1 MGVAGTA
8 VLPPPTSVPK
18 NQMSSAVATNAQT
31 RAWVFTL
38 NNPERTSPIPP
49 TEDPL
54 TWGAT
59 YVVFQLER
67 GESGTPHLQG
77 YCLFPSNR
85 RLAALRR
92 LAPKAHW
99 EPRRGSHEQARD
111 YCRKEEGRVDG
122 PWEQGEQPAPG
133 KRNDLTLAMADVKA
147 GMSEKDIAEKYGGT
161 WARNY
166 NALQRYRN
174 LVTDH
179 RNWKTEV
186 TVLYGAAGTGKSR
199 YACENHPRAYPFRA
213 GDYWCGYD
221 GHADVVIDD
230 FTAGCMRYGHA
241 LHVFDRYPLIVDVKH
256 GSGPFLA
263 RRIIITS
270 NTPPHLW
277 YPNCSPDAL
286 LRRLDNIIYVSLAG
300 TPHVVKGRL
309 EYPFVGTPSV
319 SSSYLHAPAGAPAS
333 SSSSSSSET
342 SSSSSDGSHGSA
354 PLSLDREIG
363 SRSSLLVGPTHFET
377 PRGFAP
383 HSSASGLSRLSSPRG
398 SPFPPLHGGVATTSE
413 ASAPRRDDR
422 ERPPVI
428 IIELDD

>member
-1 MGVAGTA
+1 
-8 VLPPPTSVPK
+8 
-18 NQMSSAVATNAQT
+18 MSSAVATNAQT

-38 NNPERTSPIPP
+38 NNPERTAPIPP

-85 RLAALRR
+85 RLAALHR

-147 GMSEKDIAEKYGGT
+147 GMSERDIAEKYGGT

-241 LHVFDRYPLIVDVKH
+241 LHVLDRYPLIVDVKH

-270 NTPPHLW
+270 NTPPDLW
-277 YPNCSPDAL
+277 YPNCPPDAL
-286 LRRLDNIIYVSLAG
+286 MRRIDNLVYITLAG
-300 TPHVVKGRL
+300 TPFVIKGRL
-309 EYPFVGTPSV
+309 EYPFVGSPSV
-319 SSSYLHAPAGAPAS
+319 SRSYLYAPSGAPSSSSTSSGSESSSTSSCGPLGS
-333 SSSSSSSET
+333 SSSSP
-342 SSSSSDGSHGSA
+342 SD
-354 PLSLDREIG
+354 DIG
-363 SRSSLLVGPTHFET
+363 ARSSLVVGPTHFST

-383 HSSASGLSRLSSPRG
+383 HSSSSGLPRLSSSSG
-398 SPFPPLHGGVATTSE
+398 SPLASSSRGTAPQPPSSE
-413 ASAPRRDDR
+413 DAAPQRDAR
-422 ERPPVI
+422 ARPPPIV
-428 IIELDD
+428 IELDD

>member
-1 MGVAGTA
+1 
-8 VLPPPTSVPK
+8 
-18 NQMSSAVATNAQT
+18 MSSAVATNAQT

-38 NNPERTSPIPP
+38 NNPDRGTSIPP
-49 TEDPL
+49 SEDPL
-54 TWGAT
+54 TWGT
-59 YVVFQLER
+59 QYVIFQLER

-77 YCLFPSNR
+77 YCLFPTNR

-147 GMSEKDIAEKYGGT
+147 GMSERDIAEKYGGT

-174 LVTDH
+174 LVTNH
-179 RNWKTEV
+179 RTWKTEV

-199 YACENHPRAYPFRA
+199 YAYQNHPEAYPFRA

-263 RRIIITS
+263 KRIVITS

-277 YPNCSPDAL
+277 YPNCPPDAL
-286 LRRLDNIIYVSLAG
+286 LRRLDNIIYVALDG
-300 TPHVVKGRL
+300 CPHVVKGQL
-309 EYPFVGTPSV
+309 QYPFVGTPSV
-319 SSSYLHAPAGAPAS
+319 SRTYLHAPGDLAPSRSSSSSES
-333 SSSSSSSET
+333 SSSSSSD
-342 SSSSSDGSHGSA
+342 SSGS
-354 PLSLDREIG
+354 REASGPREDIG
-363 SRSSLLVGPTHFET
+363 SRSSLIIGPTHFAT

-383 HSSASGLSRLSSPRG
+383 HPSSPPRG
-398 SPFPPLHGGVATTSE
+398 DGSAGSSSVSPQE
-413 ASAPRRDDR
+413 DASLERDDR
-422 ERPPVI
+422 GSSSPIVI
-428 IIELDD
+428 NLVD

>member
-1 MGVAGTA
+1 
-8 VLPPPTSVPK
+8 
-18 NQMSSAVATNAQT
+18 MSSAVATNAQT

-38 NNPERTSPIPP
+38 NNPERTSPIPES
-49 TEDPL
+49 EDPL
-54 TWGAT
+54 TWGAS

-174 LVTDH
+174 LVTNH
-179 RNWKTEV
+179 RDWKTEV

-199 YACENHPRAYPFRA
+199 YACQHHPQAYPFRA

-277 YPNCSPDAL
+277 YPNCPPDAL
-286 LRRLDNIIYVSLAG
+286 LRRLDNIIYVTLEGSPVAL
-300 TPHVVKGRL
+300 KGRL
-309 EYPFVGTPSV
+309 EYPFTGTPSV
-319 SSSYLHAPAGAPAS
+319 SRSYLHAPSLDSSSGSAS
-333 SSSSSSSET
+333 SDST
-342 SSSSSDGSHGSA
+342 SSSSSGH
-354 PLSLDREIG
+354 PLRPAGPSRPEDDIG
-363 SRSSLLVGPTHFET
+363 ARSSLVIGPTHFVT

-383 HSSASGLSRLSSPRG
+383 HPSPSGLSRLSPPRPAPLSSSSEDASRPRDVQRAPSP
-398 SPFPPLHGGVATTSE
+398 
-413 ASAPRRDDR
+413 
-422 ERPPVI
+422 
-428 IIELDD
+428 LDFVDLTD

>member
-1 MGVAGTA
+1 
-8 VLPPPTSVPK
+8 
-18 NQMSSAVATNAQT
+18 MSSAVATNAQT

-38 NNPERTSPIPP
+38 NNPERTSPIPA

-147 GMSEKDIAEKYGGT
+147 GMSERDIAEKYGGT

-263 RRIIITS
+263 RRIVITS

-277 YPNCSPDAL
+277 YPNCPPDAL
-286 LRRLDNIIYVSLAG
+286 MRRLDNIIYVTLSG

-309 EYPFVGTPSV
+309 EYPFVGTVSV
-319 SSSYLHAPAGAPAS
+319 SRSYLHAPAGAPSPS
-333 SSSSSSSET
+333 STTSSEE
-342 SSSSSDGSHGSA
+342 SSTHSSRR
-354 PLSLDREIG
+354 PLGAGEPYDLDQEVG
-363 SRSSLLVGPTHFET
+363 ACSSLVVGPTHFSS

-383 HSSASGLSRLSSPRG
+383 HPSASGLPRLSDSSG
-398 SPFPPLHGGVATTSE
+398 SPFPSSSGVDSQSSSSE
-413 ASAPRRDDR
+413 DAASRCDARG
-422 ERPPVI
+422 RPSPI